1 MDFAFPINKV
11 AAGQDF
17 LTRSKEVESLV
28 ANIKERRHTLIFD
41 SKKTG
46 KHTLVKNALST
57 LEREDIPYTLVYV
70 NLFKCRTEE
79 ALLTHYTEAVRGAFS
94 GQDNNPNTI
103 AGGIFETLTNRE
115 DILSVPE
122 RIAEDGGSNIIVW
135 LDEFQNILNFDQ
147 PDDILKLL
155 EQHLLGHTHVTYI
168 IMGTKINAMKFIME
182 RMGCFFNFCEHIT
195 LPQLSEDDVAY
206 HITRV
211 FQKVGRIISKQQ
223 TRQIYE
229 YAQANPWLIW
239 SLANNCYNLT
249 RGYVTDD
256 IIKESANIL
265 LITYEMEFHEIIDSL
280 SNYQLQLLRAVF
292 DGEVRLNSQEVI
304 DSYGLSSSANVH
316 RLKEALLKK
325 EVITFD
331 EENVPRII
339 DPLFHLW
346 LKTSYF
352 TE

>member
-1 MDFAFPINKV
+1 MDFAFPINRL
-11 AAGQDF
+11 ATGTDF
-17 LTRSKEVESLV
+17 LTRNREVETLAS
-28 ANIKERRHTLIFD
+28 NIRERRHTLIFD

-46 KHTLVKNALST
+46 KHSLVKNAL
-57 LEREDIPYTLVYV
+57 DILNKKEFPYTMIYV
-70 NLFKCRTEE
+70 DLFRCRTEE
-79 ALLTHYTEAVRGAFS
+79 ALLTRYTEAVHTAFADRHDDIGTMANAMIS
-94 GQDNNPNTI
+94 S
-103 AGGIFETLTNRE
+103 LTNRE

-122 RIAEDGGSNIIVW
+122 KLAEDSGSNIIVW

-147 PDDILKLL
+147 PDDALKIL

-168 IMGTKINAMKFIME
+168 IMGSKINAMKFIME
-182 RMGCFFNFCEHIT
+182 RMRCFFNFCERII
-195 LPQLSEDDVAY
+195 LPRLSEDDVSY

-211 FQKVGRIISKQQ
+211 FQKVGRIITKGQ
-223 TRQIYE
+223 TQKIYE
-229 YAQANPWLIW
+229 CASANPWLIW
-239 SLANNCYNLT
+239 SFANSCFNLT

-256 IIKESANIL
+256 IIKESVNIL
-265 LITYEMEFHEIIDSL
+265 LITYEMEFHDIIDSL
-280 SNYQLQLLRAVF
+280 SNYQLQLLRAVY

-304 DSYGLSSSANVH
+304 DKYGLSSSANVH